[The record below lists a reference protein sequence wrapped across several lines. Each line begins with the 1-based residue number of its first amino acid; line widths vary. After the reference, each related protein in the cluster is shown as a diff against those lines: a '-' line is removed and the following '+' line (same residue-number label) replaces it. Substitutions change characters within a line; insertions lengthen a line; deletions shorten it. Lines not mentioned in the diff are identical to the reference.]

1 MCLNLIGLARTNHKL
16 NKQGSSNEF
25 SYKVWKIYADSVLKT
40 VGSVLWKLKWNMWTT
55 FVYQNMIWQWVK
67 VQLSIAR
74 KGAGR
79 PSGGNQLIGIAQCAK
94 AGAAGRGKRPGHA
107 AAPGASR
114 ALRGPRCRHCYG
126 APPDRGPPAAPANS
140 NAVTETTRRRSR
152 APCGS
157 CQCWS
162 CDICTNPRK
171 CGRRARPLPS
181 RSLLFFHARAS
192 LRHYERHS
200 RTWYMYKN
208 AWYVNSRD
216 ERERT

>member
-1 MCLNLIGLARTNHKL
+1 
-16 NKQGSSNEF
+16 
-25 SYKVWKIYADSVLKT
+25 
-40 VGSVLWKLKWNMWTT
+40 
-55 FVYQNMIWQWVK
+55 MIWRWVK

-94 AGAAGRGKRPGHA
+94 AGAGGGETSGASGGARGQSRAPRPALPPLLRGSA
-107 AAPGASR
+107 SPRAASR
-114 ALRGPRCRHCYG
+114 ASQLRRGNWNHT
-126 APPDRGPPAAPANS
+126 PP
-140 NAVTETTRRRSR
+140 RSR
-152 APCGS
+152 TPCGS

-162 CDICTNPRK
+162 CDICTNPRT
-171 CGRRARPLPS
+171 CGRLSRPLPS

-192 LRHYERHS
+192 LRHYERRL
-200 RTWYMYKN
+200 RTWYMCKN